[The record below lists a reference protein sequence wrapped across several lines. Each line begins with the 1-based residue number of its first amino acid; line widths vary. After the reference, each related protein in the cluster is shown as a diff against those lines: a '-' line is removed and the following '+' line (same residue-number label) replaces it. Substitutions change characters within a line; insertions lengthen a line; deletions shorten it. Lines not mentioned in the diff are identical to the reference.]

1 MWDKTLIRAFWFY
14 YIYYIYMDSVTRLK
28 QVTLL
33 LGDIVLLYV
42 ALLLTL
48 LVRYFSISPSVLQA
62 NVIPFSIIFIFWLLP
77 IYIGGFYDLK
87 TLKNSIFFVKK
98 VTVLIATNSLISVML
113 FYLFPIF
120 GITPRI
126 NLFIFIAIFGAS
138 FYLWRRFYNNLLTTE
153 RPSTKVLL
161 VGYNQTTQELV
172 DYINQN
178 PQFGFEINFWMKEG
192 LQDKEIKHLSQIL
205 LDNKIN
211 LIVVPAHIK
220 QSVKAAKIIYKNLTM
235 GIEVWDLAKLYE
247 AVFKKIPLA
256 ELEEMWFLD
265 NVAKSAT
272 IYEMLRRPVEIL
284 LAGVL
289 SVFLVPLTAF
299 VAIFIKLTSK
309 GPIIFSQTRVG
320 QGGREFQIY
329 KFRTMPIDAEK
340 NGPQWS
346 DANDRRATFI
356 GNILRKTH
364 LDELPQLYNIF
375 RGDISLVGPRPER
388 PEFVEQLKKEV
399 PFYEL
404 RLIVRPGITGWAQI
418 NYKYGASVEDTCEK
432 LEYDMFYLKN
442 RSLLLDFLIILRTV
456 KYFFLTIR

>member
-1 MWDKTLIRAFWFY
+1 
-14 YIYYIYMDSVTRLK
+14 MDSVTRLK

-33 LGDIVLLYV
+33 LGDIVLLYIS
-42 ALLLTL
+42 LLLTL
-48 LVRYFSISPSVLQA
+48 LVRYLSISPAILQS
-62 NVIPFSIIFIFWLLP
+62 NVIPFSIIFIFWLFP
-77 IYIGGFYDLK
+77 IYISGFYDLK

-98 VTVLIATNSLISVML
+98 VAILIATNSLISVLL

-126 NLFIFIAIFGAS
+126 NLFIFIVIFGS
-138 FYLWRRFYNNLLTTE
+138 CFYLWRRFYNNLLTTE
-153 RPSTKVLL
+153 RPATKVLL

-172 DYINQN
+172 DYIGQN
-178 PQFGFEINFWMKEG
+178 PQFGFEVNFWMKEG
-192 LQDKEIKHLSQIL
+192 LQDKEIKHLSQII
-205 LDNKIN
+205 LDNRIN

-220 QSVKAAKIIYKNLTM
+220 QSSKAAKLVYKNLAL
-235 GIEVWDLAKLYE
+235 GIEVWDLARLYE

-265 NVAKSAT
+265 NVAKSTT

-284 LAGVL
+284 FVASLAAL
-289 SVFLVPLTAF
+289 LVPLTAI
-299 VAIFIKLTSK
+299 VALIIKLTSK
-309 GPIIFSQTRVG
+309 GPVIFSQTRVG
-320 QGGREFQIY
+320 RSGKIFDLY
-329 KFRTMPIDAEK
+329 KFRSMPVDAEK
-340 NGPQWS
+340 NGPQWAG
-346 DANDRRATFI
+346 ANDNRATFF
-356 GNILRKTH
+356 GKILRKTH
-364 LDELPQLYNIF
+364 LDELPQLYNIL

-388 PEFVEQLKKEV
+388 PEFVEKLKKDV

-418 NYKYGASVEDTCEK
+418 NYKYGASVEDTYEK
-432 LEYDMFYLKN
+432 VEYDMFYLKN